1 MKNKTK
7 EYTQMKNTTKIM
19 VAQCGQE
26 DIMKS
31 EAFNPERLTW
41 YHSGYPDKT
50 VAQDPERCRLY
61 D

>member
-1 MKNKTK
+1 MTNKTK
-7 EYTQMKNTTKIM
+7 EYNQINNTTKIM
-19 VAQCGQE
+19 VAKCGQE

-41 YHSGYPDKT
+41 CHSGYPNKT
-50 VAQDPERCRLY
+50 VAQDPERYRFY